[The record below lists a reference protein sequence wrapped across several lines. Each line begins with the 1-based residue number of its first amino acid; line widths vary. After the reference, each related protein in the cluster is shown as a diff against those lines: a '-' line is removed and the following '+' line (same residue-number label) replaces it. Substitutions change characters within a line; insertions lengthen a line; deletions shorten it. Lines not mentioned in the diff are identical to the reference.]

1 VIASLPMYDLPDC
14 RAAND
19 RYWALIRDGLR
30 AAGMQAPEG
39 LTRDFTDYV
48 GHWVRPDLVFSQTCG
63 LPLRTV
69 LRDRVTLIGTPDVGL
84 DGCPPGYYQSV
95 FVVHNDDSRDSLL
108 AFRDARFAFNEPLS
122 QSGWGGPQAHT
133 KGLGFLFRDVV
144 ETGAHA
150 ISVRFVRDGLADI
163 AAIDAHT
170 WRLLQRNDQSVSG
183 LRVVG
188 RTEPTPSL
196 PYIAALGVN
205 HRAVFAA
212 VTAAI
217 AALTDDD
224 RALLGIKRLLYIP
237 APTYLAV
244 PAPVPPDQIAHSN

>member
-1 VIASLPMYDLPDC
+1 MIASLPMYDFPDC

-30 AAGMQAPEG
+30 GAGIAAPDA
-39 LTRDFTDYV
+39 LTRNLPDYV
-48 GHWVRPDLVFSQTCG
+48 GHWKRPDLVFSQACG

-84 DGCPPGYYQSV
+84 NGCPPGYYQSL
-95 FVVHNDDSRDSLL
+95 FVVRNDDARDGVL
-108 AFRDARFAFNEPLS
+108 AFKDARFVFNEPLS

-133 KGLGFLFRDVV
+133 KGLGFVFRDAV
-144 ETGAHA
+144 ETGAHSL
-150 ISVRFVRDGLADI
+150 SVKAVLGGQADI
-163 AAIDAHT
+163 AALDAHT
-170 WRLLQRNDQSVSG
+170 WRLLQRNDASVAG

-205 HRAVFAA
+205 HRAVFDA
-212 VTAAI
+212 VAAAI
-217 AALTDDD
+217 VALTPED
-224 RALLGIKRLLYIP
+224 RATLGIRRLLYIP
-237 APTYLAV
+237 APAYLALPN
-244 PAPVPPDQIAHSN
+244 PAPPDQIVHGS